1 MEKVKTERPIRVLHV
16 LHSMNRG
23 GAENALMNYYRN
35 IDHEKVQFDFLLT
48 DKEKGQFE
56 DEICQLGGRIFKVP
70 LITMSNPFSY
80 LNAVRQ
86 FLKEHLEYKIVHSHT
101 SSKSVFPLWVAKQ
114 CGVPVRC
121 SHSHSSMAEGGL
133 SGMIRKGLMPFLKVT
148 ATDFLSCGNQA
159 AVYLYGQRYF
169 DEGKVMVFKN
179 VIETQKF
186 RFNEETRKEY
196 RSKLGIEDD
205 VILLGHTARFDPVK
219 NHPFDVE
226 ILAELLKM
234 GVKAKLLLVGDNT
247 ASGIEG
253 VNKKINELGV
263 RDDVIFTGVVSN
275 VYDYE
280 QAMDVFLLPSFNEG
294 LPLSIIEAQVSGLP
308 CFTTRDRVSS
318 ECSVTDLVH
327 YLPLEAGAK
336 VWADEILKACK
347 QVRRDRW
354 DEVAAA
360 GYDAKTSAKELQ
372 EFYIRRYNETN
383 KLC

>member
-1 MEKVKTERPIRVLHV
+1 MEEVKSKRPIRVLHI

-23 GAENALMNYYRN
+23 GAENALINYYRN
-35 IDHEKVQFDFLLT
+35 INREKVQFDFLLT
-48 DKEKGQFE
+48 DQDKGLFE
-56 DEICQLGGRIFKVP
+56 DEIARLGGRIFKMP
-70 LITMSNPFSY
+70 LITMNNPFPY
-80 LNAVRQ
+80 LKAVKR
-86 FLKEHLEYKIVHSHT
+86 FLKEHPEYHIVHSHT

-133 SGMIRKGLMPFLKVT
+133 SGLIRKGLMPFLKVT

-159 AVYLYGQRYF
+159 AVYLYGQTYF
-169 DEGKVMVFKN
+169 DEGKVKVFKN

-186 RFNEETRKEY
+186 RYSEETRKEY

-247 ASGIEG
+247 ASGIES
-253 VNKKINELGV
+253 VNQIIDELGV
-263 RDDVIFTGVVSN
+263 KDDVIFTGVVSN

-280 QAMDVFLLPSFNEG
+280 QAMDIFLLPSFNEG

-308 CFTTRDRVSS
+308 CFTTKDRVSS

-327 YLPLEAGAK
+327 YLPLEAGAMI
-336 VWADEILKACK
+336 WADEILNACK
-347 QVRRDRW
+347 QARRDRW
-354 DEVAAA
+354 NEVAVA

-372 EFYIRRYNETN
+372 EFYISRYNES
-383 KLC
+383 K

>member
-1 MEKVKTERPIRVLHV
+1 MEEVKIERPIRVLHV

-48 DKEKGQFE
+48 DQEKGQFE
-56 DEICQLGGRIFKVP
+56 DEIARLGGRIFKVP
-70 LITMSNPFSY
+70 LITMINPFPY
-80 LNAVRQ
+80 LKAIKR
-86 FLKEHLEYKIVHSHT
+86 FLKEHPEYKIVHSHT

-121 SHSHSSMAEGGL
+121 SHSHSSMAEGGI
-133 SGMIRKGLMPFLKVT
+133 SGFIRKCLMPFLKVT

-159 AVYLYGQRYF
+159 AVYLYGQKYY
-169 DEGKVMVFKN
+169 DEGKIKVFKN
-179 VIETQKF
+179 VIETQRF
-186 RFNEETRKEY
+186 RYNEDTRKEY
-196 RSKLGIEDD
+196 RAKLGIEDD
-205 VILLGHTARFDPVK
+205 IILLGHTARFDPVK

-226 ILAELLKM
+226 ILTELQKM

-247 ASGIEG
+247 AFGIGG
-253 VNKKINELGV
+253 VNKKINELGIK
-263 RDDVIFTGVVSN
+263 DDVIFTGVVSN

-308 CFTTRDRVSS
+308 CFTTKDRVSS

-327 YLPLEAGAK
+327 YLPLEVGAK
-336 VWADEILKACK
+336 IWAKEILDACK
-347 QVRRDRW
+347 QTRLDRW
-354 DEVAAA
+354 NEVAAA
-360 GYDAKTSAKELQ
+360 GYDAKTSAKKLQ
-372 EFYIRRYNETN
+372 EFYISRYNETN
-383 KLC
+383 

>member
-1 MEKVKTERPIRVLHV
+1 MEEVKIERPIRVLHV

-23 GAENALMNYYRN
+23 GTENALMNYYRN
-35 IDHEKVQFDFLLT
+35 INREKVQFDFLLT
-48 DKEKGQFE
+48 NSEKGQFE
-56 DEICQLGGRIFKVP
+56 DEIARLGGRIFKVP
-70 LITMSNPFSY
+70 LITMSNPFPY
-80 LNAVRQ
+80 LKAVKQ
-86 FLKEHLEYKIVHSHT
+86 FLKEHSEYHIVHSHT

-121 SHSHSSMAEGGL
+121 CHSHSSMAEKGL
-133 SGMIRKGLMPFLKVT
+133 TGWVRKALMPFLKVT

-159 AVYLYGQRYF
+159 AVYLYGQKYV
-169 DEGKVMVFKN
+169 DEGKVNVFKN
-179 VIETQKF
+179 VIETQKY
-186 RFNEETRKEY
+186 RFDEGTRKEY

-226 ILAELLKM
+226 ILAELLKK
-234 GVKAKLLLVGDNT
+234 GVKAKLLMVGDNI
-247 ASGIEG
+247 ASGIED
-253 VNKKINELGV
+253 VNQKISELRV
-263 RDDVIFTGVVSN
+263 EDDVIFTGVVDN

-308 CFTTRDRVSS
+308 CFTSKDRVSS

-327 YLPLEAGAK
+327 YLPLEVGAK
-336 VWADEILKACK
+336 PWADEILNACM
-347 QVRRDRW
+347 QERCDRW
-354 DEVAAA
+354 DDVVGA

-383 KLC
+383 